1 MNKPTKGDLRAN
13 AEYLKEWDD
22 FQRDYDGAGPILLP
36 ISIGIEDGMIK
47 RDRLKKDAIEMRR
60 DALVEE
66 FTAHCDNIDGHLDG
80 AYTAKDFDS
89 MLGDYI
95 TAFAADGSQGPR
107 PPSPLD
113 FKINRP
119 VWFLFYLPQDNWVFT
134 DNIQYSVENDRDDF
148 TRNFEKVCTLDNNNI
163 LVLANHCRSNPPGLK
178 YNLHITISQQEG
190 GKTLCTDIIIDPDL
204 DNGDRDGA
212 GGGTGGGTTGGG
224 AGGGSGGGTGGG
236 STGSGTGGG

>member
-1 MNKPTKGDLRAN
+1 MNKPTKGNLRAN

-22 FQRDYDGAGPILLP
+22 FQRDHDGSGPILLP
-36 ISIGIEDGMIK
+36 ISVGIKDGKIA
-47 RDRLKKDAIEMRR
+47 RDRIKSDEIAAMR

-66 FTAHCDNIDGHLDG
+66 FTAHCDNPGGYLDG
-80 AYTAKDFDS
+80 AYDAEGFQR
-89 MLGDYI
+89 MLDDYI

-119 VWFLFYLPQDNWVFT
+119 VWFLFQLPQDNWAFT
-134 DNIQYSVENDRDDF
+134 DHTQYSVENDRDDF
-148 TRNFEKVCTLDNNNI
+148 LRNFEKVCTLDNSNI
-163 LVLANHCRSNPPGLK
+163 LLLANHCRSNPEGMK
-178 YNLHITISQQEG
+178 YNLHITITQQED
-190 GKTLCTDIIIDPDL
+190 GKTLRTDIIIDPDL

-224 AGGGSGGGTGGG
+224 SGSGTGGGTGGG